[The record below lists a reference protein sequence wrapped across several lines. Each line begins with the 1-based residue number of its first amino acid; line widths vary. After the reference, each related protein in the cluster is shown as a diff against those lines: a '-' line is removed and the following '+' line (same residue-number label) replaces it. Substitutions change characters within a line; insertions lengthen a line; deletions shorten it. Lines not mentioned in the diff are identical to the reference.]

1 LLSAAPSH
9 ALEGFHRRG
18 FGIGLNPPVETRVS
32 DSTASANCCDAWVS
46 SWHVNDDEEGGKA
59 SRLCP
64 SNSDVDLFGYG
75 ESVIDFDADIPD
87 SALDLRMPQQQLHG
101 T

>member
-1 LLSAAPSH
+1 MGHGIEWKVSLIHSALA
-9 ALEGFHRRG
+9 RRG
-18 FGIGLNPPVETRVS
+18 ERRRWSRLRGRGVIG
-32 DSTASANCCDAWVS
+32 SANVDNVRK
-46 SWHVNDDEEGGKA
+46 WHVSDDEEGGKA

-75 ESVIDFDADIPD
+75 ESVIDFDAEIPD

>member
-1 LLSAAPSH
+1 
-9 ALEGFHRRG
+9 
-18 FGIGLNPPVETRVS
+18 VS
-32 DSTASANCCDAWVS
+32 
-46 SWHVNDDEEGGKA
+46 DDEEGGKA

-75 ESVIDFDADIPD
+75 ESVIDFDAEIPD
-87 SALDLRMPQQQLHG
+87 SALDLRMPQQQLHR